1 MVRMAVL
8 AIGVTLLGGA
18 RATADSHLDHV
29 LKRLEP
35 DSRFNQVCD
44 MAAMSAIGRAEPGLR
59 PDRAM
64 LDAAGPVKRVG
75 DTATGAGAVIRSKG
89 HWYGF
94 SFVCEATPDRMRVRA
109 FDYKLLGEIP
119 RSKWEELGL
128 WR

>member
-1 MVRMAVL
+1 MAVL
-8 AIGVTLLGGA
+8 AMGVTLLGVA
-18 RATADSHLDHV
+18 QAAAESHLDHV

-44 MAAMSAIGRAEPGLR
+44 MAAMAAIGKSEAGLR

-75 DTATGAGAVIRSKG
+75 DTATGEGAVIRSKG
-89 HWYGF
+89 HWYGL
-94 SFVCEATPDRMRVRA
+94 SFVCETTPDRMRVRS

-119 RSKWEELGL
+119 QSKWEELGL